1 MDELQRLIG
10 GAPVPVR
17 GFRIAERWIERTVIL
32 ALSGELDMLTA
43 PRLEEAIATAD
54 RKEPEAMIIDLTRVS
69 FLASAGMNALVAA
82 HQAESRTRQFGVVAD
97 GVSVR
102 RPLILTGIDIFIM
115 LFPTLDEALVSFAVG
130 PTTAAS

>member
-10 GAPVPVR
+10 GTPVPVR
-17 GFRIAERWIERTVIL
+17 RFDIAERWIERTVVL
-32 ALSGELDMLTA
+32 ALSGELDMITA
-43 PRLEEAIATAD
+43 PRLDVAIAIAD
-54 RKEPEAMIIDLTRVS
+54 RKEPKAMIIDLTRVS

-82 HQAESRTRQFGVVAD
+82 HHGNTRTRQFGVVAD

-102 RPLILTGIDIFIM
+102 RPLILTGLDIFIM
-115 LFPTLDEALVSFAVG
+115 LFPTLDDALVSFAIG